1 MRASPIFCLLLAAAP
16 ARSQPLAAP
25 AHAED
30 AQGIKLALLDLEAR
44 SVDADLAGS
53 VNELIGARIASLGSF
68 DLITQQDVRHMVG
81 FDRTRMALS
90 CEDQASCLAEIG
102 GALGVPYLLAGS
114 LSALGEGTVLSL
126 VLIDIDRARV
136 LQRESLQASSVD
148 ALRQGA
154 PDLAERVL
162 APLRQLHAGQLQV
175 RSEPAEAEVHVDGKL
190 VGVTPLEPIEIPAGP
205 HRVEVRREGFIA
217 FAQDL
222 QLQSKERRTLE
233 VQLKPSPEFLEAYR
247 TEQHTRQGVA
257 LGAVG
262 GGLLALV
269 GSGGLFLWNELERL
283 DICQRSGDPC
293 SLFGR
298 EPAPASSDEL
308 GRQTA
313 RDVGGFALIGLAVGF
328 AGAALYFWL
337 SAEDPERYDHL
348 AE

>member
-1 MRASPIFCLLLAAAP
+1 MRASLLICSLFAAAP
-16 ARSQPLAAP
+16 ASSQPVAAP
-25 AHAED
+25 PRVAGE
-30 AQGIKLALLDLEAR
+30 QRIELALLDLEAR

-53 VNELIGARIASLGSF
+53 VNALIGARIAALDSF
-68 DLITQQDVRHMVG
+68 ALITQQDVRHMVG

-114 LSALGEGTVLSL
+114 LSVLGEGTVLSL
-126 VLIDIDRARV
+126 VLIDIERARV
-136 LQRESLQASSVD
+136 LHRESLQASSLD
-148 ALRQGA
+148 ALRKGA

-162 APLRQLHAGQLQV
+162 APLRQLHAGQLTV
-175 RSEPAEAEVHVDGKL
+175 HSEPAEAEVWLDGRL
-190 VGVTPLEPIEIPAGP
+190 VGVTPMDPIEIAAGP
-205 HRVEVRREGFIA
+205 LRVEVRREGFIT

-222 QLQSKERRTLE
+222 RLRSKERRTLD
-233 VQLKPSPEFLEAYR
+233 VLLRPSPEFLEAYR
-247 TEQHTRQGVA
+247 GEQQTRQGVA
-257 LGAVG
+257 LGAIG
-262 GGLLALV
+262 GGSLALL
-269 GSGGLFLWNELERL
+269 GSGGLFFWNELERL

-313 RDVGGFALIGLAVGF
+313 RDVGGFALAGLAVGF
-328 AGAALYFWL
+328 TGAALYFWL
-337 SAEDPERYDHL
+337 SAEDPDRYDHL